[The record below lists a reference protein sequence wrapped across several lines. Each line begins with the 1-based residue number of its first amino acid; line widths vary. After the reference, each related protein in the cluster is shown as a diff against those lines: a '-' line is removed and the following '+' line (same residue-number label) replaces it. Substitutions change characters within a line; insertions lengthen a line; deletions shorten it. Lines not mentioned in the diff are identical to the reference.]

1 MKVTLPPEHTVVLLA
16 VILAVGVMLLVT
28 CAVTLLLVAL
38 ELV

>member
-1 MKVTLPPEHTVVLLA
+1 MKVTEAPEHTVVLLA

-28 CAVTLLLVAL
+28 WAVTLLLVAL